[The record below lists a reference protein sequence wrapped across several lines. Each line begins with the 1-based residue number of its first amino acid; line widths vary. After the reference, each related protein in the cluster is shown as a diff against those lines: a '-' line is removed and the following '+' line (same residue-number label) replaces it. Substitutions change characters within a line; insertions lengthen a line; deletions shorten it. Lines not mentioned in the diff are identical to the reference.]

1 MSKNPNMSKLN
12 SKNLD
17 DSKFTTKKII
27 IILTLTAFASFIVRL
42 FYFPFDLPLTN
53 DAAGYFWY
61 ANDMAILGNFPSDF
75 ASENMIGA
83 GQEFPNNG
91 WPAFLSVFFSSMNSN
106 EFLDFVNVQRL
117 IGVTISTLTI
127 IPLYLLISKFL
138 KKHLAILASAV
149 FAFSPRLIE
158 NSLLGTTEAPF
169 LLLIITSLCLFLS
182 DKYKLILISFALAAL
197 ASLVRYEGLL
207 IIIPFTVMFFFRFR
221 KNNKVIGKYLIALSI
236 FILILLPMG
245 YVRTETTGQDGLI
258 SHISSGPQYYNLVAS
273 DNPEEN
279 VLLNFLIKGFTFLMK
294 YSAILIIP
302 MFIIFLPFGI
312 FKFFKNRNENKW
324 TIIIFSLILL
334 IPAFYAYSRGFQEM
348 KYLYILYPFLCICIG
363 YTFGEI
369 EKKINKQNL
378 FFIVSLIGIVS
389 SSFFFTNL
397 MILDFEHQK
406 ELYDITD
413 ELNEKIST
421 INRDLRWASY
431 IMWVNDDLN
440 KNFPMLKEDLAKSTS
455 IDLIVIGK
463 KSLHDFNNFEDYLL
477 YGKTQGM
484 EYLVLDGHNL
494 HNQMLIHVFE
504 NEEEYPFLKKIFEK
518 EIKPTF
524 LKEFKNFIFGSIE
537 YDYPFHVKAFKI
549 DYNEFESITQFN

>member
-197 ASLVRYEGLL
+197 ATLVRYEGLL

-258 SHISSGPQYYNLVAS
+258 SHIASGPQYYNLVAS
-273 DNPEEN
+273 DSPEEN
-279 VLLNFLIKGFTFLMK
+279 ILLNFLIKGFTFLMQ
-294 YSAILIIP
+294 YSVILIIP

-334 IPAFYAYSRGFQEM
+334 IPAFYAYSRGFQEV
-348 KYLYILYPFLCICIG
+348 KYLFILYPFLCICIG

-421 INRDLRWASY
+421 INRDLRWVSY

-440 KNFPMLKEDLAKSTS
+440 KNFPILSKDLSKSTS
-455 IDLIVIGK
+455 INSIVIGK
-463 KSLHDFNNFEDYLL
+463 KTLHDFNNFEDYLQ

-549 DYNEFESITQFN
+549 DYNEFENIRKNE

>member
-53 DAAGYFWY
+53 DATGYFWY
-61 ANDMAILGNFPSDF
+61 ANDMSILGNFPTPSGGW
-75 ASENMIGA
+75 AEIT
-83 GQEFPNNG
+83 NNG
-91 WPAFLSVFFSSMNSN
+91 WPVFLSVFFSSMNSS
-106 EFLDFVNVQRL
+106 EFLDFVNVQRF

-169 LLLIITSLCLFLS
+169 LFLIITSLCLFLS

-245 YVRTETTGQDGLI
+245 YVRAETTGQDGLI

-273 DNPEEN
+273 DSPEEN

-334 IPAFYAYSRGFQEM
+334 IPAFYAYSRGFQDT
-348 KYLYILYPFLCICIG
+348 KYLFILYPFLCICIG

-378 FFIVSLIGIVS
+378 FFIVFLIGIVS
-389 SSFFFTNL
+389 SSFFFTSL

-421 INRDLRWASY
+421 INRDLRWVGY

-440 KNFPMLKEDLAKSTS
+440 KNFPILSKDLSKNTST
-455 IDLIVIGK
+455 DVIVIGK
-463 KSLHDFNNFEDYLL
+463 KSLSFYSAFED
-477 YGKTQGM
+477 T
-484 EYLVLDGHNL
+484 
-494 HNQMLIHVFE
+494 
-504 NEEEYPFLKKIFEK
+504 
-518 EIKPTF
+518 
-524 LKEFKNFIFGSIE
+524 
-537 YDYPFHVKAFKI
+537 
-549 DYNEFESITQFN
+549 

>member
-53 DAAGYFWY
+53 DATGYFWY
-61 ANDMAILGNFPSDF
+61 ANDMSILGNFPTPSGGW
-75 ASENMIGA
+75 AEIT
-83 GQEFPNNG
+83 NNG
-91 WPAFLSVFFSSMNSN
+91 WPVVLSVFFSSMDSN
-106 EFLDFVNVQRL
+106 EFLDFVNVQRF
-117 IGVTISTLTI
+117 IRVTISTLTI

-158 NSLLGTTEAPF
+158 NSLLGTTETPF

-258 SHISSGPQYYNLVAS
+258 SHIASGPQYYNLVAS
-273 DNPEEN
+273 DSPEEN
-279 VLLNFLIKGFTFLMK
+279 VLLNFLIKGFTFLMQ
-294 YSAILIIP
+294 YSVILIIP

-348 KYLYILYPFLCICIG
+348 KYLFILYPFLCICIG

-378 FFIVSLIGIVS
+378 FFIVFLIGIVS
-389 SSFFFTNL
+389 SSFFFTSL

-549 DYNEFESITQFN
+549 DYNEFENIRKNE

>member
-75 ASENMIGA
+75 ANRA

-258 SHISSGPQYYNLVAS
+258 SHIASGPQYYNLVAS
-273 DNPEEN
+273 DSPEEN

-348 KYLYILYPFLCICIG
+348 KYLFILYPFLCICIG

-378 FFIVSLIGIVS
+378 FFIVFLIGIVS
-389 SSFFFTNL
+389 SSFFFTSL

-421 INRDLRWASY
+421 VNRDLRWVSY
-431 IMWVNDDLN
+431 FVWVNDDLN
-440 KNFPMLKEDLAKSTS
+440 KNFPILSKDLAKSTS
-455 IDLIVIGK
+455 TDLIVIGK
-463 KSLHDFNNFEDYLL
+463 KSLHDFNNFEDYLQ

-549 DYNEFESITQFN
+549 DYNEFENIRKNE

>member
-1 MSKNPNMSKLN
+1 MNVL
-12 SKNLD
+12 
-17 DSKFTTKKII
+17 
-27 IILTLTAFASFIVRL
+27 VVH
-42 FYFPFDLPLTN
+42 
-53 DAAGYFWY
+53 
-61 ANDMAILGNFPSDF
+61 LG
-75 ASENMIGA
+75 
-83 GQEFPNNG
+83 
-91 WPAFLSVFFSSMNSN
+91 
-106 EFLDFVNVQRL
+106 
-117 IGVTISTLTI
+117 I

-258 SHISSGPQYYNLVAS
+258 SHISSGPQYYNLVVS
-273 DNPEEN
+273 DSPEEN

-348 KYLYILYPFLCICIG
+348 KYLFILYPFLCICIG

-378 FFIVSLIGIVS
+378 FFIVFLIGIVS
-389 SSFFFTNL
+389 SSFFFTSL

-421 INRDLRWASY
+421 VNRDLRWVGY
-431 IMWVNDDLN
+431 FVWVNDDLN
-440 KNFPMLKEDLAKSTS
+440 KNFPILSKDLAKSTS
-455 IDLIVIGK
+455 TDLIVIGK
-463 KSLHDFNNFEDYLL
+463 KTLHDFNNFEDYLQ

-504 NEEEYPFLKKIFEK
+504 NEEEYPFLKKIFDK
-518 EIKPTF
+518 KIKPTF
-524 LKEFKNFIFGSIE
+524 LKEFKILFLVLLKMIILLMLRHLKLIIMNL
-537 YDYPFHVKAFKI
+537 KI
-549 DYNEFESITQFN
+549 

>member
-53 DAAGYFWY
+53 DATGYFWY
-61 ANDMAILGNFPSDF
+61 ANDMSILGNFPTPSGGW
-75 ASENMIGA
+75 AEIT
-83 GQEFPNNG
+83 NNG
-91 WPAFLSVFFSSMNSN
+91 WPVFLSVFFSSMNSS
-106 EFLDFVNVQRL
+106 EFLDFVNVQRF

-245 YVRTETTGQDGLI
+245 YVRAETTGQDGLI

-273 DNPEEN
+273 DSPEEN
-279 VLLNFLIKGFTFLMK
+279 VLLNFLIKGFTFLMT

-334 IPAFYAYSRGFQEM
+334 IPAFYAYSRGFQDT
-348 KYLYILYPFLCICIG
+348 KYLFILYPFLCICIG

-378 FFIVSLIGIVS
+378 FFIVFLICIVS
-389 SSFFFTNL
+389 SSFFFTSL

-421 INRDLRWASY
+421 INRDLRWVGY

-455 IDLIVIGK
+455 TDLIVIGK

-549 DYNEFESITQFN
+549 DYNEFENIRKNE

>member
-53 DAAGYFWY
+53 DATGYFWY
-61 ANDMAILGNFPSDF
+61 ANDMSILGNFPTPSGGW
-75 ASENMIGA
+75 AEIT
-83 GQEFPNNG
+83 NNG
-91 WPAFLSVFFSSMNSN
+91 WPVFLSVFFSSMNSS
-106 EFLDFVNVQRL
+106 EFLDFVNVQRF

-169 LLLIITSLCLFLS
+169 LFLIITSLCLFLS

-245 YVRTETTGQDGLI
+245 YVRAETTGQDGLI

-273 DNPEEN
+273 DSPEEN

-294 YSAILIIP
+294 YSATLIIP

-334 IPAFYAYSRGFQEM
+334 IPAFYAYSRGFQDT
-348 KYLYILYPFLCICIG
+348 KYLFILYPFLCICIG

-378 FFIVSLIGIVS
+378 FFIVFLIGIVS
-389 SSFFFTNL
+389 SSFFFTSL

-421 INRDLRWASY
+421 VNRDLRWLSY
-431 IMWVNDDLN
+431 FGWVNDDLN
-440 KNFPMLKEDLAKSTS
+440 KNFPILSKDLAKSTS
-455 IDLIVIGK
+455 TDLIVIGK
-463 KSLHDFNNFEDYLL
+463 KTLHDFNNFEDYLQ

-549 DYNEFESITQFN
+549 DYNEFENIRKNE

>member
-53 DAAGYFWY
+53 DATGYFWY
-61 ANDMAILGNFPSDF
+61 ANDMSILGNFPTPSGGW
-75 ASENMIGA
+75 AEIT
-83 GQEFPNNG
+83 NNG
-91 WPAFLSVFFSSMNSN
+91 WPVFLSVFFSSMNSS
-106 EFLDFVNVQRL
+106 EFLDFVNVQRF

-245 YVRTETTGQDGLI
+245 YVRAETIGQDGLI

-273 DNPEEN
+273 DSPEEN
-279 VLLNFLIKGFTFLMK
+279 VLLNFLIKGFTFLIK

-334 IPAFYAYSRGFQEM
+334 IPAFYAYSRGFQEV
-348 KYLYILYPFLCICIG
+348 KYLFILYPFLCICIG

-378 FFIVSLIGIVS
+378 FFIVFLIGIVS
-389 SSFFFTNL
+389 SSFFFTSL

-421 INRDLRWASY
+421 VNRDLRWVSY
-431 IMWVNDDLN
+431 FVWVNDDLN
-440 KNFPMLKEDLAKSTS
+440 KNFPILSKDLSKSTS
-455 IDLIVIGK
+455 TDVIIIGK
-463 KSLHDFNNFEDYLL
+463 QTLHDFNNFEDYLQ

-537 YDYPFHVKAFKI
+537 DDYPFHVKAFKI
-549 DYNEFESITQFN
+549 DYNEFENIRKNE

>member
-53 DAAGYFWY
+53 DATGYFWY
-61 ANDMAILGNFPSDF
+61 ANDMSILGNFPTPSGGW
-75 ASENMIGA
+75 AEIT
-83 GQEFPNNG
+83 NNG
-91 WPAFLSVFFSSMNSN
+91 WPVFLSVFFSSMNSS
-106 EFLDFVNVQRL
+106 EFLDFVNVQRF

-138 KKHLAILASAV
+138 KKHLAILASAE

-169 LLLIITSLCLFLS
+169 LFLIITSLCLFLS

-245 YVRTETTGQDGLI
+245 YVRAETTGQDGLI

-273 DNPEEN
+273 DSPEEN
-279 VLLNFLIKGFTFLMK
+279 VLLNFLIKGFTFLIK

-334 IPAFYAYSRGFQEM
+334 IPAFYAYSRGFQDT
-348 KYLYILYPFLCICIG
+348 KYLFILYPFLCICIG

-378 FFIVSLIGIVS
+378 FFIVFLIGIVS
-389 SSFFFTNL
+389 SSFFFTSL

-421 INRDLRWASY
+421 INRDLRWVGY

-440 KNFPMLKEDLAKSTS
+440 KNFPILSKDLSKNTST
-455 IDLIVIGK
+455 DLIVIGK

-537 YDYPFHVKAFKI
+537 YDFPFHVKAFKI
-549 DYNEFESITQFN
+549 DYNEFENIRKNE

>member
-1 MSKNPNMSKLN
+1 M
-12 SKNLD
+12 
-17 DSKFTTKKII
+17 
-27 IILTLTAFASFIVRL
+27 
-42 FYFPFDLPLTN
+42 
-53 DAAGYFWY
+53 
-61 ANDMAILGNFPSDF
+61 
-75 ASENMIGA
+75 
-83 GQEFPNNG
+83 
-91 WPAFLSVFFSSMNSN
+91 LS
-106 EFLDFVNVQRL
+106 
-117 IGVTISTLTI
+117 
-127 IPLYLLISKFL
+127 P
-138 KKHLAILASAV
+138 
-149 FAFSPRLIE
+149 
-158 NSLLGTTEAPF
+158 
-169 LLLIITSLCLFLS
+169 
-182 DKYKLILISFALAAL
+182 
-197 ASLVRYEGLL
+197 
-207 IIIPFTVMFFFRFR
+207 
-221 KNNKVIGKYLIALSI
+221 
-236 FILILLPMG
+236 ILILLPKG
-245 YVRTETTGQDGLI
+245 YVRAETTGQDGLI

-273 DNPEEN
+273 DSPEEN

-334 IPAFYAYSRGFQEM
+334 IPAFYAYSRGFQDT
-348 KYLYILYPFLCICIG
+348 KYLFILYPFLCICIG

-378 FFIVSLIGIVS
+378 FFIVFLIGIVS
-389 SSFFFTNL
+389 SSFFFTSL

-421 INRDLRWASY
+421 INRDLRWVGY

-440 KNFPMLKEDLAKSTS
+440 KNFPILSKDLSKNTST
-455 IDLIVIGK
+455 DVIVIGK
-463 KSLHDFNNFEDYLL
+463 KSLSSTTPALVHDFNNFEDYLL

-494 HNQMLIHVFE
+494 NNQMLIHVFE

-549 DYNEFESITQFN
+549 DYNEFENIRKNE

>member
-42 FYFPFDLPLTN
+42 FYFPF
-53 DAAGYFWY
+53 
-61 ANDMAILGNFPSDF
+61 MAILGNFPSDF
-75 ASENMIGA
+75 ANRA

-106 EFLDFVNVQRL
+106 EFLDFVNAQRF

-258 SHISSGPQYYNLVAS
+258 SHIASGPQYYNLVAS
-273 DNPEEN
+273 DSPEEN
-279 VLLNFLIKGFTFLMK
+279 VLLNFLIKGFTFLMQ
-294 YSAILIIP
+294 YSVILIIP

-334 IPAFYAYSRGFQEM
+334 IPAFYAYSRGFQEV
-348 KYLYILYPFLCICIG
+348 KYLFILYPFLCICIG

-378 FFIVSLIGIVS
+378 FFIVFLIGIVS
-389 SSFFFTNL
+389 SSFFFTSL

-421 INRDLRWASY
+421 INRDLRWLSY

-440 KNFPMLKEDLAKSTS
+440 KNFPILSIDKKSTS
-455 IDLIVIGK
+455 TDLIVIGK
-463 KSLHDFNNFEDYLL
+463 KSLHDFNNFEDYLQ

-537 YDYPFHVKAFKI
+537 DDYPFHVKAFKI
-549 DYNEFESITQFN
+549 DYNEFENIRKNE

>member
-53 DAAGYFWY
+53 DATGYFWY
-61 ANDMAILGNFPSDF
+61 ANDMSILGNFPTPSGGW
-75 ASENMIGA
+75 AEIT
-83 GQEFPNNG
+83 NNG
-91 WPAFLSVFFSSMNSN
+91 WPVFLSVFFSSMNSS
-106 EFLDFVNVQRL
+106 EFLDFVNVQRF

-169 LLLIITSLCLFLS
+169 LFLIITSLCLFLS

-245 YVRTETTGQDGLI
+245 YVRAETTGQDGLI

-273 DNPEEN
+273 DSPEEN

-294 YSAILIIP
+294 YSVILIIP

-334 IPAFYAYSRGFQEM
+334 IPAFYAYSRGFQEV
-348 KYLYILYPFLCICIG
+348 KYLFILYPFLCICIG

-378 FFIVSLIGIVS
+378 FFIVFLIGIVC

-397 MILDFEHQK
+397 MMLDFEQQK
-406 ELYDITD
+406 ELYDITE

-421 INRDLRWASY
+421 VNRDLRWVSY
-431 IMWVNDDLN
+431 FVWVNDDLN
-440 KNFPMLKEDLAKSTS
+440 KNFPILSKDLAKNTST
-455 IDLIVIGK
+455 DLIVIGK
-463 KSLHDFNNFEDYLL
+463 KSLHDFNNFEDYLQ

-549 DYNEFESITQFN
+549 DYNEFENIRKNE